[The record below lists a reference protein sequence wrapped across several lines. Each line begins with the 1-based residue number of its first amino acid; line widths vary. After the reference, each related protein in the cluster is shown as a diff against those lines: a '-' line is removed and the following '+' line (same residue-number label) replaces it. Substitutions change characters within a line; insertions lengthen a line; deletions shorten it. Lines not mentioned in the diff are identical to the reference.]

1 MNITLQ
7 YDHAWR
13 SRAIHFLRRWEQGQ
27 PPKNIYLGVCGNL
40 CEVLRYDQV
49 TGVRLNLWNV
59 LPSHML
65 LQYPGRKPAGIYK
78 AGQSLAVDVYDM
90 IDTLCAEWPE
100 ASGQLAYPIEGVTGY
115 REHRAQYALWSG
127 AVGEK
132 RRRLC
137 GWLADMLERE
147 EV

>member
-27 PPKNIYLGVCGNL
+27 APKHPEVGVCGNL
-40 CEVLRYDQV
+40 CDVLRYDQV

-65 LQYPGRKPAGIYK
+65 LQYPGRKPAGIDK

-90 IDTLCAEWPE
+90 IDTLCVEWPE
-100 ASGQLAYPIEGVTGY
+100 ASGQLAYPIDGVDGY
-115 REHRAQYALWSG
+115 LKHREYRRLWG
-127 AVGEK
+127 GTAGEK

-137 GWLADMLERE
+137 GWLADMLEHE